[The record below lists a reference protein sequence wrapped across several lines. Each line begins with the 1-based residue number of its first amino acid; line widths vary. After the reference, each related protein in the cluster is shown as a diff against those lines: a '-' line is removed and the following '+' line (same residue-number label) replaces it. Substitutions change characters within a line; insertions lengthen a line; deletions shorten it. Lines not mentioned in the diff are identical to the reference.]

1 MCVCVGEA
9 VFFNLNTPIIY
20 TIFNIYETITE
31 RMYVCIFCVSLRMC
45 DLYVGFRVAK
55 VSRSRR
61 PHDDDIDEKNPRSA
75 VRVNVLVWCGINNTH
90 MPSQAHTQIDKR
102 N

>member
-1 MCVCVGEA
+1 MCEFVCVCVGEA

-61 PHDDDIDEKNPRSA
+61 PHDDDDIDEEKSA
-75 VRVNVLVWCGINNTH
+75 ERGSSECVGLVWH
-90 MPSQAHTQIDKR
+90 
-102 N
+102 